1 MRGKKAKAI
10 RKKVYGD
17 MSQRTKEYKEGHEP
31 QMMIATGDKNP
42 LTSNMLFRSNPTVL
56 LIGLRRKYQ
65 DLKKTVQNISR
76 LKMLPE

>member
-17 MSQRTKEYKEGHEP
+17 MSQRTKEYKVF
-31 QMMIATGDKNP
+31 KFNP
-42 LTSNMLFRSNPTVL
+42 DVL
-56 LIGLRRKYQ
+56 LIKLRRKYQ